1 MNNELINHLKN
12 VNNKSLIGLG
22 IQELLLREE
31 EVQRMLLELKSIS
44 MQYPEIMI
52 PIIGNEA
59 YSLLTSRSSDF
70 SMREYSYNN
79 AIN

>member
-31 EVQRMLLELKSIS
+31 EVQRMLLELKNIS

-59 YSLLTSRSSDF
+59 YSLLTGRSSDF
-70 SMREYSYNN
+70 SMREYYYNN